1 MDAEELLRVAGI
13 FYYRSFLE
21 FFFLVEERMGGGEKD
36 GRWFEDGR
44 WGDGEVRL
52 W

>member
-21 FFFLVEERMGGGEKD
+21 FFFLGGREDGGGERMGGGLRMGGGEM
-36 GRWFEDGR
+36 GR
-44 WGDGEVRL
+44 
-52 W
+52 